1 MISVWRIIR
10 SEVSGLTSFTFENV
24 CYRVLME
31 RHPYYTHSTLT
42 KWWNAI
48 AHHNLWRILDFY
60 SIRSRGNLKLLHHL
74 DVVGKTCEMARLFGI
89 QFLEVITRGS
99 QFRVES
105 ILLRLSKVSF
115 QFSSCYSSPYNG
127 DTINCISNLWYF
139 LHLIFLGTQL
149 YSSISE
155 CKTKSQNEST

>member
-1 MISVWRIIR
+1 MPFLGRNLELLLSRTPDRGHKRQFEDVSTKEELNIHGRIMISVWRIIR
-10 SEVSGLTSFTFENV
+10 SEVSGLTSFAFENV

-42 KWWNAI
+42 KWWNEI
-48 AHHNLWRILDFY
+48 AYHNLWRILDFY

-115 QFSSCYSSPYNG
+115 KFSSCYSY
-127 DTINCISNLWYF
+127 L
-139 LHLIFLGTQL
+139 
-149 YSSISE
+149 
-155 CKTKSQNEST
+155 